1 MPTKPYDIHFQFMY
15 NLFSYKHVDFLAKYL
30 YTKHELGFL
39 QKCFQYLKI
48 VCLESML
55 STKNRL
61 NAHFQKK
68 NVRIKSINS
77 YILSRKKRYITFLVF
92 IHTYLR

>member
-1 MPTKPYDIHFQFMY
+1 MIFTF
-15 NLFSYKHVDFLAKYL
+15 NLCIIYILHVDFLAKYL

-77 YILSRKKRYITFLVF
+77 YILSSKNGTSHFW
-92 IHTYLR
+92 YLLIPILDKQQ